1 MRYNPYIWS
10 LGSIVSA
17 TKSSHICGF
26 ACEKQRENISKVQSI
41 PTSLPVRLVRR
52 RGRWR
57 GERRRRGAT
66 RGAFQLQREMRQ
78 LRLVG
83 GRRGLKGETEVA
95 HLMLLLLRLLWL
107 LLLLHF
113 VFSVVDLVAVV
124 DVCDDGRLGHV
135 HGGVVV
141 DQVAA
146 DNVALLL
153 LLLRLLL
160 LLLLCAALA
169 AVSCS
174 GLAVEV
180 EKGLSEI
187 FHYNFSLH

>member
-1 MRYNPYIWS
+1 M
-10 LGSIVSA
+10 
-17 TKSSHICGF
+17 
-26 ACEKQRENISKVQSI
+26 
-41 PTSLPVRLVRR
+41 
-52 RGRWR
+52 
-57 GERRRRGAT
+57 
-66 RGAFQLQREMRQ
+66 
-78 LRLVG
+78 RLVG

-153 LLLRLLL
+153 LLLLLRLL

-169 AVSCS
+169 TVSCS
-174 GLAVEV
+174 RLAVEV

-187 FHYNFSLH
+187 FHYFFSLHLGFLIGLLCFHAL